1 MELVTLFKQNFKKL
15 FKKQKYVKLV
25 LILFLALY
33 SALAAPALPNVVIN
47 FFDSMVGKLIFLFLI
62 GYVASRDV
70 QVALMVAVAFVITL
84 HVANKRITE
93 NYINNILENY
103 ENKEDE
109 SAETVDPPKNCS
121 LLGDAV
127 RNTCKGQAIGPP
139 GPAICDFVKEH
150 ASECKAC
157 DVEEKDTDST
167 KEDSD
172 EEGPEHFTVC
182 PSNEADSILAPISF

>member
-127 RNTCKGQAIGPP
+127 RNT
-139 GPAICDFVKEH
+139 
-150 ASECKAC
+150 
-157 DVEEKDTDST
+157 
-167 KEDSD
+167 
-172 EEGPEHFTVC
+172 
-182 PSNEADSILAPISF
+182 